1 LVYFHEPIDQIG
13 KALHNPP
20 QSGTAMTTTIRRS
33 EPDIRRNS
41 KRDGVQ
47 EIRAYILET
56 VAQGALGPGGKLPT
70 ERELSTRFALPRN
83 TIRKTLAQLEA
94 EGAITRHVGRGT
106 FLADSGGF
114 PAGSISHTSPAEL
127 MEARLRLEPTMAE
140 LIVINATPADFERME
155 TCLDRAE
162 RGTSLNDF
170 EVWDAALHQALA
182 AATHNRF
189 MIRVFDMAT
198 AVRHQTEWGKLKDRV
213 VTAERRLK
221 YQEEHRAIVEA
232 LKARD
237 ADRARAAILTHL
249 QHARSNLFG
258 F

>member
-1 LVYFHEPIDQIG
+1 
-13 KALHNPP
+13 
-20 QSGTAMTTTIRRS
+20 MTNSRRS
-33 EPDIRRNS
+33 DTSSHRRNG
-41 KRDGVQ
+41 KRDGAQ
-47 EIRAYILET
+47 DIRAFLLEA
-56 VAQGALGPGGKLPT
+56 VAQGTINPGGKLPT
-70 ERELSTRFALPRN
+70 ERDLASRFGLPRN
-83 TIRKTLAQLEA
+83 TVRKTLAQLEA

-106 FLADSGGF
+106 FLADTGGF

-127 MEARLRLEPTMAE
+127 MEARMRLEPATAE

-162 RGTSLNDF
+162 RGATLDDF

-189 MIRVFDMAT
+189 VIRVFDMAT

-213 VTAERRLK
+213 VTPERRIK
-221 YQEEHRAIVEA
+221 YQEEHRAIVNA

-237 ADRARAAILTHL
+237 ADQARAAMLAHL
-249 QHARSNLFG
+249 QHARRNLFG

>member
-1 LVYFHEPIDQIG
+1 
-13 KALHNPP
+13 
-20 QSGTAMTTTIRRS
+20 MTTIRRS
-33 EPDIRRNS
+33 DHRLHRRDG
-41 KRDGVQ
+41 KRDGTQ
-47 EIRAYILET
+47 DIRAFLLEA
-56 VAQGALGPGGKLPT
+56 VAQGAIGPGGKLPT
-70 ERELSTRFALPRN
+70 ERELANRFALPRN

-106 FLADSGGF
+106 FLADAGGF
-114 PAGSISHTSPAEL
+114 PADSITHTSPAEL
-127 MEARLRLEPTMAE
+127 MEARMRLEPALAE
-140 LIVINATPADFERME
+140 LIVTNATPADFDRME

-162 RGTSLNDF
+162 SGATLDDF
-170 EVWDAALHQALA
+170 EVWDAALHQAMA

-189 MIRVFDMAT
+189 VIRVFDMAT

-213 VTAERRLK
+213 VTTERRLK
-221 YQEEHRAIVEA
+221 YQTEHRAIVDA

-249 QHARSNLFG
+249 QHARRNLFG

>member
-1 LVYFHEPIDQIG
+1 
-13 KALHNPP
+13 
-20 QSGTAMTTTIRRS
+20 MTTIRRS
-33 EPDIRRNS
+33 DHNAHRRGSKADGTQDIR
-41 KRDGVQ
+41 
-47 EIRAYILET
+47 AFLLEV
-56 VAQGALGPGGKLPT
+56 VAQGAVGPGGKLPT
-70 ERELSTRFALPRN
+70 ERELAARFALPRN
-83 TIRKTLAQLEA
+83 TVRKTLAQLEA

-114 PAGSISHTSPAEL
+114 PADSITHTSPAEL
-127 MEARLRLEPTMAE
+127 MEARLRLEPAMAE

-162 RGTSLNDF
+162 RGATLDDF
-170 EVWDAALHQALA
+170 EVWDAALHQAFA

-189 MIRVFDMAT
+189 MTRVFDMAT

-213 VTAERRLK
+213 VTPERRLH
-221 YQEEHRAIVEA
+221 YQDEHRAIVQA

-237 ADRARAAILTHL
+237 ADRARAAILAHL
-249 QHARSNLFG
+249 QHARRNLFG

>member
-1 LVYFHEPIDQIG
+1 MT
-13 KALHNPP
+13 AL
-20 QSGTAMTTTIRRS
+20 RRTDTH
-33 EPDIRRNS
+33 PARRAG

-47 EIRAYILET
+47 EIRAFLLEA
-56 VAQGALGPGGKLPT
+56 VAQGAIGPGGKLPT
-70 ERELSTRFALPRN
+70 ERELANRFELPRN
-83 TIRKTLAQLEA
+83 TVRKTLAQLEA
-94 EGAITRHVGRGT
+94 EGTITRHVGRGT
-106 FLADSGGF
+106 FLADGGGF
-114 PAGSISHTSPAEL
+114 PADSIAHTSPAEL
-127 MEARLRLEPTMAE
+127 MEARLRLEPAMAE

-162 RGTSLNDF
+162 RGATLDDF
-170 EVWDAALHQALA
+170 EVWDAALHQAMA

-213 VTAERRLK
+213 VTPERRLQ
-221 YQEEHRAIVEA
+221 YQQEHRAIVNA

-237 ADRARAAILTHL
+237 ADRARAAILAHL
-249 QHARSNLFG
+249 QHARRNLFG

>member
-1 LVYFHEPIDQIG
+1 
-13 KALHNPP
+13 
-20 QSGTAMTTTIRRS
+20 MTTIRRS
-33 EPDIRRNS
+33 DSRQDSSTQRRNG
-41 KRDGVQ
+41 KRDRSQ
-47 EIRAYILET
+47 EIRGFLLEA
-56 VAQGALGPGGKLPT
+56 VAQGIVGPGGKLPT
-70 ERELSTRFALPRN
+70 ERELAARFGMPRN
-83 TIRKTLAQLEA
+83 TVRKTLAQLEA

-106 FLADSGGF
+106 YLADTGGF
-114 PAGSISHTSPAEL
+114 PADSITHTSPAEL
-127 MEARLRLEPTMAE
+127 MEARLRLEPAMAE

-155 TCLDRAE
+155 ICLDRAE
-162 RGTSLNDF
+162 RGAGLDDF

-213 VTAERRLK
+213 VTPERRLK
-221 YQEEHRAIVEA
+221 YQEEHRGIVAA

-237 ADRARAAILTHL
+237 ADRARAAILAHL
-249 QHARSNLFG
+249 QHARRNLFG

>member
-1 LVYFHEPIDQIG
+1 MATLRRTDP
-13 KALHNPP
+13 L
-20 QSGTAMTTTIRRS
+20 TARRTG
-33 EPDIRRNS
+33 
-41 KRDGVQ
+41 KRDGLQ
-47 EIRAYILET
+47 EIRAFLLEI
-56 VAQGALGPGGKLPT
+56 VAQGALGPGGRLPT
-70 ERELSTRFALPRN
+70 ERELAARFVLPRHVV
-83 TIRKTLAQLEA
+83 RKTLSQLEA

-114 PAGSISHTSPAEL
+114 PADSLTHTSPAEL
-127 MEARLRLEPTMAE
+127 MEARLRLEPAMAE

-162 RGTSLNDF
+162 RGATLDEF
-170 EVWDAALHQALA
+170 EVWDAALHQAMA

-213 VTAERRLK
+213 VTPERRLH
-221 YQEEHRAIVEA
+221 YQTEHRAIVAA

-237 ADRARAAILTHL
+237 AERARAAILAHL
-249 QHARSNLFG
+249 QHARRNLFD

>member
-1 LVYFHEPIDQIG
+1 
-13 KALHNPP
+13 
-20 QSGTAMTTTIRRS
+20 MTNSRRS
-33 EPDIRRNS
+33 DTSSHRRNG
-41 KRDGVQ
+41 KRDGAQ
-47 EIRAYILET
+47 DIRAFLLEA
-56 VAQGALGPGGKLPT
+56 VAQGTINPGGKLPT
-70 ERELSTRFALPRN
+70 ERDLASRFGLPRN
-83 TIRKTLAQLEA
+83 TVRKTLAQLEA

-106 FLADSGGF
+106 FLADTGGF

-127 MEARLRLEPTMAE
+127 MEARMRLEPATAE

-155 TCLDRAE
+155 TCLDHAE
-162 RGTSLNDF
+162 RGATLDDF

-189 MIRVFDMAT
+189 VIRVFDMAT

-213 VTAERRLK
+213 VTPERRIK
-221 YQEEHRAIVEA
+221 YQEEHRAIVNA

-237 ADRARAAILTHL
+237 ADQARAAMLAHL
-249 QHARSNLFG
+249 QHARRNLFG

>member
-1 LVYFHEPIDQIG
+1 M
-13 KALHNPP
+13 HNPRKP
-20 QSGTAMTTTIRRS
+20 VFAMTTIRRS
-33 EPDIRRNS
+33 DTSPPRRS
-41 KRDGVQ
+41 GKRDGAQ
-47 EIRAYILET
+47 EIRAFLLEA
-56 VAQGALGPGGKLPT
+56 VAQGAVGPGGKLPT
-70 ERELSTRFALPRN
+70 ERELATRFALPRN
-83 TIRKTLAQLEA
+83 TVRKTLAQLEA

-106 FLADSGGF
+106 FLADTGGF
-114 PAGSISHTSPAEL
+114 PADSNTHTSPAEL
-127 MEARLRLEPTMAE
+127 MEARMRLEPAMAE

-162 RGTSLNDF
+162 RGATLDDF

-189 MIRVFDMAT
+189 VTRVFDMAT

-213 VTAERRLK
+213 VTPERRLK
-221 YQEEHRAIVEA
+221 YQQEHRTIVAA

-237 ADRARAAILTHL
+237 AELARAAILAHL
-249 QHARSNLFG
+249 QHAQRNLFG